1 MWSLN
6 FSLGSANRPEL
17 QVLKLDLVLKLFVQ
31 LMDHEVE
38 SDRSS
43 FLLVL
48 IMSSYLNI
56 TIHPI
61 YVHNLCCKKKKVLTQ
76 HLIML
81 STFLT
86 CRCRNR
92 SAAHILV
99 TISRQWKMR
108 YLYHSEKTLI
118 SFTCFQFFS
127 Y

>member
-17 QVLKLDLVLKLFVQ
+17 QVLKLDLALKLFVQ

-61 YVHNLCCKKKKVLTQ
+61 YVHNLCCKKKKGSYTASNYAVYLFDMQ
-76 HLIML
+76 MQESFCSSYFGDNIKAMEDEVSL
-81 STFLT
+81 SLRKNFD
-86 CRCRNR
+86 
-92 SAAHILV
+92 
-99 TISRQWKMR
+99 
-108 YLYHSEKTLI
+108 
-118 SFTCFQFFS
+118 
-127 Y
+127 